1 MKCIGFSTGALA
13 RGDFRR
19 ALQML
24 SGKNVNAVEL
34 SALRQDELAPLV
46 QQLGQLDL
54 SRFQYISFHAPSAME
69 QSYGCVYA
77 VDTWKGSDEA
87 EHHRILKGQ
96 PEEWLFNKFK
106 KNLLDHI
113 TSLKVTAVNATSEA
127 AASLF
132 KAKGETFDMIF
143 IDASHDHANVKA
155 DLAAWFP
162 LLAPGGLF
170 CGHDF
175 SANHPGVMPAVTE
188 FFSEPGRVKKMAG
201 GSIWFVWLSTTA
213 SPVTTSR

>member
-1 MKCIGFSTGALA
+1 MIGKNAISVNGWMLSTELEWLAANAKRRRKIVEVGSWMGRSTRALA
-13 RGDFRR
+13 D
-19 ALQML
+19 
-24 SGKNVNAVEL
+24 ST
-34 SALRQDELAPLV
+34 P
-46 QQLGQLDL
+46 
-54 SRFQYISFHAPSAME
+54 
-69 QSYGCVYA
+69 GCVYA

-96 PEEWLFNKFK
+96 PEEWLFNEFK

-132 KAKGETFDMIF
+132 KAKGDTFDMIF
-143 IDASHDHANVKA
+143 IDASHDHTNVMA

-175 SANHPGVMPAVTE
+175 NANHPGVMQSVTE
-188 FFSEPGRVKKMAG
+188 FFPEPERVKKIAG
-201 GSIWFVWLSTTA
+201 GSIWFV
-213 SPVTTSR
+213 